1 MLDDRPC
8 EPRDGVQRRAD
19 GALPTPPAPDWI
31 DPARAIRANILLVDD
46 EPTNLSALTGMLEPL
61 GQNIV
66 SVPSGADALS
76 RLLDDEFAIILV
88 DAQMPDM
95 DGYELLAR
103 IRQRD
108 RTRDLPVIF
117 ISASS
122 TGDRDIS
129 RAYAMGAVDY
139 VFKPV
144 DPVVLR
150 AKVSVFVELYKRT
163 EAVRRHERALRQIEE
178 RQALIIRSLPI
189 ALYTADLNGAFDGPR
204 FLSEGIAAAVGF
216 KASEFVRDPTLWPA
230 RIHPADRQHV
240 LSHVASIA
248 TSGSMSIEYR
258 WRCGDGSEKVF
269 LDQAVLIRDEAG
281 RPREV
286 LGTCLD
292 VTYRRQLEQQL
303 AHSQKMEAI
312 GQLTGG
318 IAHDFNN
325 MLSVIIWNLDV
336 VTRSLKG
343 TGKLHE
349 RSQMAL
355 NGALNCAELI
365 RQLLAF
371 ARHQP
376 RQPKVIQISEL
387 VPRMAKMLS
396 PVLGE
401 RIKVGVSLVDGIWP
415 VFADPAQVE
424 SILLNLAINAR
435 DAMPDGGT
443 LIVECA
449 NIRHDSPDL
458 DPEPGEYVTLSV
470 TDTGV
475 GMPQEVI
482 DRAFEPFFTTKESG
496 KGSGLGLSMVY
507 GFAKQSGGHVTI
519 ESKVGLGTT
528 VRIYL
533 PRAEAVH
540 ADAEADWDAEPDL
553 VEPSQAIL
561 VVEDDDDVRAVTVA
575 RLQDLG
581 YTVFEADGATRALE
595 ILRGTAPIDLLF
607 TDVVMPGGMS
617 GLELAQQAC
626 EMRPGVKVLYASGY
640 ASSFHAARHV
650 NGELLQKPYG
660 DRDLRAA
667 LSRVFGGTIAAAGEA
682 PLAASGII

>member
-1 MLDDRPC
+1 MPDDRPYERAGA
-8 EPRDGVQRRAD
+8 EPAAD
-19 GALPTPPAPDWI
+19 AAPPAALGP
-31 DPARAIRANILLVDD
+31 DPARAILANILLVDD
-46 EPTNLSALTGMLEPL
+46 EPKNLRALTQMLEPL

-66 SVPSGADALS
+66 SVPSGADALH
-76 RLLDDEFAIILV
+76 RLLHDEFAIVLV

-95 DGYELLAR
+95 DGYELAAQ
-103 IRQRD
+103 IRQRG
-108 RTRDLPVIF
+108 RTRGLPIIF
-117 ISASS
+117 ISAFS
-122 TGDRDIS
+122 TGDKDIS
-129 RAYAMGAVDY
+129 RAYALGAVDY

-150 AKVSVFVELYKRT
+150 AKVSVFVDLHKKT

-189 ALYTADLNGAFDGPR
+189 ALYTADLNGGFDGPR

-216 KASEFVRDPTLWPA
+216 KPSEFMEDPTLWPA
-230 RIHPADRQHV
+230 RIHPADRERV
-240 LSHVASIA
+240 LSHVAAIDTA
-248 TSGSMSIEYR
+248 GSMSIEYR
-258 WRCGDGSEKVF
+258 WHCADGSEKVF
-269 LDQAVLIRDEAG
+269 LDQAVLVRDEAG
-281 RPREV
+281 QPREI

-292 VTYRRQLEQQL
+292 ITYRRQLEQQL

-401 RIKVGVSLVDGIWP
+401 RIKVGVSLVEGIWP
-415 VFADPAQVE
+415 VFADPAQIE

-443 LIVECA
+443 LIIECA

-458 DPEPGEYVTLSV
+458 DPAPGEYVTLSV

-507 GFAKQSGGHVTI
+507 GFAKQSAGHVTI

-533 PRAEAVH
+533 PRAEAAH
-540 ADAEADWDAEPDL
+540 ADAEQDWDAEPDL
-553 VEPSQAIL
+553 VETGRAIL

-581 YTVFEADGATRALE
+581 YAVFEAEGASRAIE
-595 ILRGTAPIDLLF
+595 ILRSPATIDLLF

-617 GLELAQQAC
+617 GLELAQHAC

-667 LSRVFGGTIAAAGEA
+667 LSRVLGSVGGSDSSA
-682 PLAASGII
+682 PRAASGIV